1 MNKDEKINDAMIT
14 DIINEGVEEAVKL
27 VVTKLAMDIIL
38 EVVRDMV
45 KSDPSMSALK
55 DLVKHDVT
63 DCLNTKIEVLV
74 NERVNKTIKEA
85 QIKAALHAELEMVNF
100 VLPLS
105 GLLISDL
112 HLGQKGFCH

>member
-74 NERVNKTIKEA
+74 NERVNKTIKD
-85 QIKAALHAELEMVNF
+85 QGRT
-100 VLPLS
+100 S
-105 GLLISDL
+105 R
-112 HLGQKGFCH
+112 